1 MFPRTSIV
9 EIDGVWYLKLYDKG
23 LPRAMSTHE
32 ARTFVHDQ
40 AFGRVIQDL
49 NKIADSE
56 KIPTAREVRNIAQ
69 ELSLE

>member
-23 LPRAMSTHE
+23 LPHGMSTHE

-40 AFGRVIQDL
+40 AFGCVI
-49 NKIADSE
+49 
-56 KIPTAREVRNIAQ
+56 
-69 ELSLE
+69 

>member
-1 MFPRTSIV
+1 MIPRTSIV

-49 NKIADSE
+49 NKIAEDPDVPQGDIRS
-56 KIPTAREVRNIAQ
+56 VAQ